1 MTDKS
6 SIRQSQRRTNAL
18 FSVNTM
24 SLRNMNIAPRAF
36 LGFALIGGLMLIL
49 GVFALNQMSKIR
61 GAGEDIA
68 SMSVPSIKSLDEFT
82 QLTLRLRVLSY
93 RLLVNR
99 EPDVQQKTFEL
110 FELRNQQIRD
120 AQRVYEP
127 LIDGPQERA
136 AYDQYVQLLAQ
147 YRQLEDRMKT
157 LSRNNQVDEL
167 RAMLNSELLSNSE
180 AVNSALAKLLEINT
194 QQIEVTD
201 TRAGEQYSTSLNLV
215 ITLLV
220 IASGLTLLFAWLL
233 TNSITKP
240 IANALSAAEEIAEG
254 NLTRPITVDG
264 EDEAGRL
271 LLAMSKMQDKLRDTL
286 QRISGSATQLA
297 SAAEEL
303 NSVTD
308 ESARGLTQQNNE
320 IEQAATAVNEM
331 TSAVEE
337 VARNAVSTSEA
348 SKNATTSAG
357 DGRDLVQETVSAIE
371 RMSADVQEYSRKE
384 VSNTESTTNDT
395 TSYVDG
401 RDLVQETVSAIER
414 MSTDVQATASLIGDL
429 ANESRD
435 IGKVLDVI
443 RGLADQTNLLA
454 LNAAIE
460 AARAG
465 EAGRGF
471 AVVADEVRALAH
483 RTQQSTSEI
492 ERMIGSIQTGT
503 EHAVDSMR
511 NSTERAESTLNI
523 ARGAGLS
530 LDTINTA
537 IVEINERN
545 LVIASAAEEQ
555 AQVAREVDRNLV
567 NIRDLSVQSATG
579 ASQTS
584 AASGELSRLA
594 VDLNGMVGRFRL

>member
-1 MTDKS
+1 
-6 SIRQSQRRTNAL
+6 
-18 FSVNTM
+18 M

-36 LGFALIGGLMLIL
+36 LGFAFIGALMLFL

-61 GAGEDIA
+61 GAAEEITL
-68 SMSVPSIKSLDEFT
+68 SSVPSIRALDEFT

-93 RLLVNR
+93 RLLTNR
-99 EPDVQQKTFEL
+99 EPDVQQKTLET
-110 FELRNQQIRD
+110 FELRDQQIRA
-120 AQRVYEP
+120 AQGIYEK
-127 LIDGPQERA
+127 LIDTREERA
-136 AYDQYVQLLAQ
+136 TYDEYVNLLGQ
-147 YRQLEDRMKT
+147 YRQIEARMKS
-157 LSRNNQVDEL
+157 LSRANQVEDL
-167 RAMLNSELLSNSE
+167 RTLINTELLSNSE
-180 AVNSALAKLLEINT
+180 KVNAVLARLLEINNQMALVT
-194 QQIEVTD
+194 NQQAKD
-201 TRAGEQYSTSLNLV
+201 QYDLAFNLV
-215 ITLLV
+215 VGLL
-220 IASGLTLLFAWLL
+220 ALATALTVLFAWLL
-233 TNSITKP
+233 TRSITVP
-240 IANALSAAEEIAEG
+240 IAQALEAAEEVAEG
-254 NLTRPITVDG
+254 NLTRPIKIDG
-264 EDEAGRL
+264 NDEAGRL
-271 LLAMSKMQDKLRDTL
+271 LAAMAKMQDKLRDTL
-286 QRISGSATQLA
+286 QHIAGSATQLA

-303 NSVTD
+303 NAVTD

-348 SKNATTSAG
+348 SRNATTSAG

-371 RMSADVQEYSRKE
+371 RMS
-384 VSNTESTTNDT
+384 
-395 TSYVDG
+395 G
-401 RDLVQETVSAIER
+401 
-414 MSTDVQATASLIGDL
+414 DVQATATLIGDL

-492 ERMIGSIQTGT
+492 ERMIGSIQAGT

-523 ARGAGLS
+523 AKGAGIS

-584 AASGELSRLA
+584 AASSELSRLA

>member
-1 MTDKS
+1 
-6 SIRQSQRRTNAL
+6 
-18 FSVNTM
+18 M

-36 LGFALIGGLMLIL
+36 LGFAFIGALMLLL

-61 GAGEDIA
+61 AATEDITSA
-68 SMSVPSIKSLDEFT
+68 SVPSIRALDDFT

-93 RLLVNR
+93 RLLTNR
-99 EPDVQQKTFEL
+99 EPDVQQKTLEA
-110 FELRNQQIRD
+110 FELRNQQIRT
-120 AQRVYEP
+120 AQGIYEK
-127 LIDGPQERA
+127 LITSTQERN
-136 AYDQYVQLLAQ
+136 AYDEYVRLLGQ
-147 YRQLEDRMKT
+147 YRQIEERMKS
-157 LSRNNQVDEL
+157 LSRANQIDEL
-167 RAMLNSELLSNSE
+167 RNLLNTELLNNSEQVNAVLTRLLDINNDD
-180 AVNSALAKLLEINT
+180 ANATNQQAK
-194 QQIEVTD
+194 D
-201 TRAGEQYSTSLNLV
+201 QYDMAFDLV
-215 ITLLV
+215 VGLLV
-220 IASGLTLLFAWLL
+220 VATALTLLFAWLL
-233 TNSITKP
+233 TRSITLP
-240 IANALSAAEEIAEG
+240 IARALEAAEEVAEG

-264 EDEAGRL
+264 NDEAGRL
-271 LLAMSKMQDKLRDTL
+271 LAAMAKMQNKLRDTL
-286 QRISGSATQLA
+286 QRIAGSATQLA

-303 NSVTD
+303 NAVTD

-348 SKNATTSAG
+348 SRNATTSAG

-371 RMSADVQEYSRKE
+371 RMSA
-384 VSNTESTTNDT
+384 
-395 TSYVDG
+395 
-401 RDLVQETVSAIER
+401 
-414 MSTDVQATASLIGDL
+414 DVQATASLIGDL

-471 AVVADEVRALAH
+471 AVVADEVRALAR

-523 ARGAGLS
+523 AKGAGMS

-584 AASGELSRLA
+584 AASSELSRLA

>member
-1 MTDKS
+1 
-6 SIRQSQRRTNAL
+6 
-18 FSVNTM
+18 M

-36 LGFALIGGLMLIL
+36 LGFAFIGALMLFL

-61 GAGEDIA
+61 GAAEDITV
-68 SMSVPSIKSLDEFT
+68 SSVPSIRALDEFT

-93 RLLVNR
+93 RLLTNR
-99 EPDVQQKTFEL
+99 EPDVQQKTL
-110 FELRNQQIRD
+110 DTFELRDQQIRA
-120 AQRVYEP
+120 AQAIYEK
-127 LIDGPQERA
+127 LIESREERA
-136 AYDQYVQLLAQ
+136 AYDEYVNLLGQ
-147 YRQLEDRMKT
+147 YRQIETRMKS
-157 LSRNNQVDEL
+157 LSRANQVEEL
-167 RAMLNSELLSNSE
+167 RTLINTELLNNSEQVNAVLARLLDINNKMALVTNQE
-180 AVNSALAKLLEINT
+180 AKDQYDLAFKL
-194 QQIEVTD
+194 VV
-201 TRAGEQYSTSLNLV
+201 G
-215 ITLLV
+215 LLV
-220 IASGLTLLFAWLL
+220 LATALTVLFAWLL
-233 TNSITKP
+233 TRSITLP
-240 IANALSAAEEIAEG
+240 IAQALEAAEEVAEG
-254 NLTRPITVDG
+254 NLTRPIKVDG
-264 EDEAGRL
+264 NDEAGRL
-271 LLAMSKMQDKLRDTL
+271 LAAMAKMQDKLRDTL
-286 QRISGSATQLA
+286 QRIAGSATQLA

-303 NSVTD
+303 NAVTD

-348 SKNATTSAG
+348 SRHATTSAG

-371 RMSADVQEYSRKE
+371 RMS
-384 VSNTESTTNDT
+384 
-395 TSYVDG
+395 G
-401 RDLVQETVSAIER
+401 
-414 MSTDVQATASLIGDL
+414 DVQATATLIGDL

-492 ERMIGSIQTGT
+492 ERMIGSIQAGT

-523 ARGAGLS
+523 AKGAGLS

-584 AASGELSRLA
+584 AASNELSRLA
-594 VDLNGMVGRFRL
+594 VDLNGMVSRFRL

>member
-1 MTDKS
+1 MP
-6 SIRQSQRRTNAL
+6 
-18 FSVNTM
+18 
-24 SLRNMNIAPRAF
+24 LRNMNIAPRAF
-36 LGFALIGGLMLIL
+36 TGFAMIGGLMLIL

-61 GAGEDIA
+61 AAGEDIA
-68 SMSVPSIKSLDEFT
+68 TASVPSIKALDEFT

-93 RLLVNR
+93 RLLINR
-99 EPDVQQKTFEL
+99 EPDVQQKTIEL
-110 FELRNQQIRD
+110 FELRNKQIVD

-147 YRQLEDRMKT
+147 YRQLEERMKT
-157 LSRNNQVDEL
+157 LSRNNQVDDL
-167 RAMLNSELLSNSE
+167 RKMLNSDLLANSE
-180 AVNSALAKLLEINT
+180 AVNTALARLLEINT
-194 QQIEVTD
+194 QQIAETD
-201 TRAGEQYSTSLNLV
+201 QGATDQYSLSFNLV
-215 ITLLV
+215 VTLLV
-220 IASGLTLLFAWLL
+220 IATGLTLLFAWLL
-233 TNSITKP
+233 TVSITKP
-240 IANALSAAEEIAEG
+240 ISKALEAAETIAEG
-254 NLTRPITVDG
+254 NLTQPIHVDG
-264 EDEAGRL
+264 SDEAGRL
-271 LLAMSKMQDKLRDTL
+271 LAAMAKMQTKLRDTL

-371 RMSADVQEYSRKE
+371 RMSADVQ
-384 VSNTESTTNDT
+384 ST
-395 TSYVDG
+395 
-401 RDLVQETVSAIER
+401 
-414 MSTDVQATASLIGDL
+414 ATLIGDL

-492 ERMIGSIQTGT
+492 ERMIGSIQSGT

-579 ASQTS
+579 ANQTS
-584 AASGELSRLA
+584 AASNELSRLA
-594 VDLNGMVGRFRL
+594 LDLNNMVGRFSL

>member
-1 MTDKS
+1 
-6 SIRQSQRRTNAL
+6 
-18 FSVNTM
+18 M

-36 LGFALIGGLMLIL
+36 LGFAMIGALMLLL

-61 GAGEDIA
+61 AGGEDIA
-68 SMSVPSIKSLDEFT
+68 LTSVPSLKSLDEFT

-93 RLLVNR
+93 RLLINR
-99 EPDVQQKTFEL
+99 EPDVQQKTLEL
-110 FELRNQQIRD
+110 FDLRNQQIAS
-120 AQRVYEP
+120 AQRDYVK
-127 LIDGPQERA
+127 LINGAQEQA
-136 AYDQYVQLLAQ
+136 AYDQYVQLLGQ
-147 YRQLEDRMKT
+147 YRQLEERMKN
-157 LSRNNQVDEL
+157 LSRNDRVDEL
-167 RAMLNSELLSNSE
+167 RELLNTELLNNSE
-180 AVNSALAKLLEINT
+180 AINSVLARLMDINTEQTHATDQNAADQYDHAFNLVVGLLLVASALT
-194 QQIEVTD
+194 V
-201 TRAGEQYSTSLNLV
+201 
-215 ITLLV
+215 
-220 IASGLTLLFAWLL
+220 LFAWLL
-233 TNSITKP
+233 THSITGP
-240 IANALSAAEEIAEG
+240 IANALSAAEAIAEG
-254 NLTRPITVDG
+254 NLTQPITVDG
-264 EDEAGRL
+264 SDEAGRL
-271 LLAMSKMQDKLRDTL
+271 LLAMARMQEKLRDTL

-337 VARNAVSTSEA
+337 VARNAVSTSQA
-348 SKNATTSAG
+348 SSNATTSAS

-371 RMSADVQEYSRKE
+371 RMSGDVQ
-384 VSNTESTTNDT
+384 ST
-395 TSYVDG
+395 
-401 RDLVQETVSAIER
+401 
-414 MSTDVQATASLIGDL
+414 ATLIGEL
-429 ANESRD
+429 AEESRD

-492 ERMIGSIQTGT
+492 ERMIASIQSGT

-511 NSTERAESTLNI
+511 NSTDRAESTLNI
-523 ARGAGLS
+523 AKGAGIS

-579 ASQTS
+579 ANQTS
-584 AASGELSRLA
+584 AASNELSRLA
-594 VDLNGMVGRFRL
+594 VDLNSLVGRFSL

>member
-1 MTDKS
+1 
-6 SIRQSQRRTNAL
+6 
-18 FSVNTM
+18 M

-36 LGFALIGGLMLIL
+36 LGFAMIGGLMLIL

-61 GAGEDIA
+61 GATEDVTQN
-68 SMSVPSIKSLDEFT
+68 SVPSINSLNEFT

-99 EPDVQQKTFEL
+99 EADVQQKTMEL
-110 FELRNQQIRD
+110 QELRNQQIRS
-120 AQRVYEP
+120 ARTVYEK
-127 LIDGPQERA
+127 LISSPEEKA
-136 AYDQYVQLLAQ
+136 AYDQYVQLLGQ
-147 YRQLEDRMKT
+147 YRQIEERMKS
-157 LSRNNQVDEL
+157 LSRNNQIDEL
-167 RAMLNSELLSNSE
+167 RNLLNTELLNNSE
-180 AVNSALAKLLEINT
+180 AMNGALNRLLAINT
-194 QQIEVTD
+194 RQSQDTNQQAAE
-201 TRAGEQYSTSLNLV
+201 EYSSAVNLV
-215 ITLLV
+215 VVLLV
-220 IASGLTLLFAWLL
+220 LATGLTLLFAWLL
-233 TNSITKP
+233 TRSITLP

-254 NLTRPITVDG
+254 NLSQPIRADG
-264 EDEAGRL
+264 RDEAGRL
-271 LLAMSKMQDKLRDTL
+271 LQAMAKMQEKLRDTL

-303 NSVTD
+303 NSVTE

-348 SKNATTSAG
+348 SKNATSSAG

-371 RMSADVQEYSRKE
+371 RMSSDVQS
-384 VSNTESTTNDT
+384 
-395 TSYVDG
+395 
-401 RDLVQETVSAIER
+401 
-414 MSTDVQATASLIGDL
+414 TASLIGDL

-492 ERMIGSIQTGT
+492 ERMIGSIQSGT

-530 LDTINTA
+530 LDTINSA
-537 IVEINERN
+537 IIEINERN

-579 ASQTS
+579 ANQTS
-584 AASGELSRLA
+584 AASSELSRLA
-594 VDLNGMVGRFRL
+594 VDLNSMVARFSL

>member
-1 MTDKS
+1 
-6 SIRQSQRRTNAL
+6 
-18 FSVNTM
+18 M
-24 SLRNMNIAPRAF
+24 SLRSLNIAPRAF
-36 LGFALIGGLMLIL
+36 LGFALIGCLMLFL
-49 GVFALNQMSKIR
+49 GVFALNQMGKIR
-61 GAGEDIA
+61 SATER
-68 SMSVPSIKSLDEFT
+68 MSQDTIPSIKSVDEFT
-82 QLTLRLRVLSY
+82 QLSLRQRVQAY
-93 RLLVNR
+93 RLLLNR
-99 EPDVQQKTFEL
+99 EPQAQQQTL
-110 FELRNQQIRD
+110 DAIDQRNQKIEEAR
-120 AQRVYEP
+120 AQYLKLISSPEERLAYEQYGTLLSHHRQLESQ
-127 LIDGPQERA
+127 LIELSHNNQLEA
-136 AYDQYVQLLAQ
+136 MQQLLNTELMDSAEKINAVLNQLVEINSHYATVADDDAAAQ
-147 YRQLEDRMKT
+147 YR
-157 LSRNNQVDEL
+157 
-167 RAMLNSELLSNSE
+167 RAF
-180 AVNSALAKLLEINT
+180 
-194 QQIEVTD
+194 
-201 TRAGEQYSTSLNLV
+201 NLV
-215 ITLLV
+215 VGLLV
-220 IASGLTLLFAWLL
+220 LASALTLLFAWRLIR
-233 TNSITKP
+233 SITQP
-240 IANALSAAEEIAEG
+240 IANALRAAEEIAEG

-264 EDEAGRL
+264 SDEAGRL
-271 LLAMSKMQDKLRDTL
+271 LQAMVTMQEKLRDTL
-286 QRISGSATQLA
+286 QSISGSAHQLA

-303 NSVTD
+303 NSVT
-308 ESARGLTQQNNE
+308 EEGARGLTQQNNE

-348 SKNATTSAG
+348 SKNATASAG

-371 RMSADVQEYSRKE
+371 RMSSDVQ
-384 VSNTESTTNDT
+384 
-395 TSYVDG
+395 G
-401 RDLVQETVSAIER
+401 
-414 MSTDVQATASLIGDL
+414 TASLIGDL

-492 ERMIGSIQTGT
+492 ERMIGSIQSGT

-530 LDTINTA
+530 LDTINSA
-537 IVEINERN
+537 IIEINERN

-567 NIRDLSVQSATG
+567 NIRDLSVQSTTG
-579 ASQTS
+579 ANQTQ
-584 AASGELSRLA
+584 AASSELSRLA
-594 VDLNGMVGRFRL
+594 VDLNNLVTRFKL

>member
-1 MTDKS
+1 
-6 SIRQSQRRTNAL
+6 
-18 FSVNTM
+18 M

-36 LGFALIGGLMLIL
+36 LGFAFIGALMLLL

-61 GAGEDIA
+61 AATEDITSA
-68 SMSVPSIKSLDEFT
+68 SVPSIRALDEFT

-93 RLLVNR
+93 RLLTNR
-99 EPDVQQKTFEL
+99 EPDVQQKTLEA
-110 FELRNQQIRD
+110 FELRNQQIRT
-120 AQRVYEP
+120 AQGIYEK
-127 LIDGPQERA
+127 LITSTQERN
-136 AYDQYVQLLAQ
+136 AYDEYVRLLGQYHQI
-147 YRQLEDRMKT
+147 EERMKS
-157 LSRNNQVDEL
+157 LSRANQVDEL
-167 RAMLNSELLSNSE
+167 RNLLNTELLSNSE
-180 AVNSALAKLLEINT
+180 QVNAVLTRLLDINNDDANATNQQAK
-194 QQIEVTD
+194 D
-201 TRAGEQYSTSLNLV
+201 QYDMAFDLV
-215 ITLLV
+215 VGLLV
-220 IASGLTLLFAWLL
+220 VATALTVLFAWLL
-233 TNSITKP
+233 TRSITLP
-240 IANALSAAEEIAEG
+240 IARALEAAEEVAEG

-264 EDEAGRL
+264 NDEAGRL
-271 LLAMSKMQDKLRDTL
+271 LAAMAKMQNKLRDTL
-286 QRISGSATQLA
+286 QRIAGSATQLA

-303 NSVTD
+303 NAVTD

-348 SKNATTSAG
+348 SRNATTSAG

-371 RMSADVQEYSRKE
+371 RMSA
-384 VSNTESTTNDT
+384 
-395 TSYVDG
+395 
-401 RDLVQETVSAIER
+401 
-414 MSTDVQATASLIGDL
+414 DVQATASLIGDL

-523 ARGAGLS
+523 AKGAGMS

-579 ASQTS
+579 AGQTS
-584 AASGELSRLA
+584 AASSELSRLA

>member
-1 MTDKS
+1 MRQKRAAAQDFSRRTDKHF
-6 SIRQSQRRTNAL
+6 IRQPQRRMNAL
-18 FSVNTM
+18 FPVNTM

-36 LGFALIGGLMLIL
+36 LGFALIGGLMLVL

-61 GAGEDIA
+61 AAGEDIA
-68 SMSVPSIKSLDEFT
+68 SASVPSVKSLDEFT

-93 RLLVNR
+93 RLLINR

-110 FELRNQQIRD
+110 FEMRNQQIRD
-120 AQRVYEP
+120 AQKVYEP
-127 LIDGPQERA
+127 LIDGPRERA
-136 AYDQYVQLLAQ
+136 AYDQYLQLLAQ
-147 YRQLEDRMKT
+147 YRQLEDQMKS
-157 LSRNNQVDEL
+157 LSRNNQVEDL
-167 RAMLNSELLSNSE
+167 RKLLNTELLTNSE
-180 AVNSALAKLLEINT
+180 AVNAALAKLLEINT
-194 QQIEVTD
+194 QQIEETNQEAAD
-201 TRAGEQYSTSLNLV
+201 QYSSAFNLV
-215 ITLLV
+215 VALLV
-220 IASGLTLLFAWLL
+220 LATGLTCLFAWLL

-240 IANALSAAEEIAEG
+240 IANALNAAEAIAEG

-371 RMSADVQEYSRKE
+371 RMSADVQ
-384 VSNTESTTNDT
+384 ST
-395 TSYVDG
+395 
-401 RDLVQETVSAIER
+401 
-414 MSTDVQATASLIGDL
+414 ATLIGDL

-492 ERMIGSIQTGT
+492 ERMIGSIQGGT
-503 EHAVDSMR
+503 EHAVNSMR

-584 AASGELSRLA
+584 AASSELSRLA

>member
-1 MTDKS
+1 MAARIAHLPQDS
-6 SIRQSQRRTNAL
+6 R
-18 FSVNTM
+18 M

-36 LGFALIGGLMLIL
+36 LGFAFIGALMLFL

-61 GAGEDIA
+61 AATEDITL
-68 SMSVPSIKSLDEFT
+68 SSVPSIRALDEFT

-93 RLLVNR
+93 RLLTNR
-99 EPDVQQKTFEL
+99 EPEVQQKTLEA
-110 FELRNQQIRD
+110 FELRNQQIRT
-120 AQRVYEP
+120 AQGIYEK
-127 LIDGPQERA
+127 LIESSEERST
-136 AYDQYVQLLAQ
+136 YDEYVRLLGQYHQI
-147 YRQLEDRMKT
+147 EERMKS
-157 LSRNNQVDEL
+157 LSRANQVEEL
-167 RAMLNSELLSNSE
+167 RTLLNTELLSNSE
-180 AVNSALAKLLEINT
+180 QVNAVLTRLLDINNKMALATNKDAE
-194 QQIEVTD
+194 D
-201 TRAGEQYSTSLNLV
+201 QYNMAFNMVVS
-215 ITLLV
+215 LLV
-220 IASGLTLLFAWLL
+220 IATLLTLLFAWLL
-233 TNSITKP
+233 TRSITLP
-240 IANALSAAEEIAEG
+240 ISQALEAAEEVAEG
-254 NLTRPITVDG
+254 NLTRPIKVDG
-264 EDEAGRL
+264 NDEAGRL
-271 LLAMSKMQDKLRDTL
+271 LAAMAKMQDKLRDTL
-286 QRISGSATQLA
+286 QRIAGSATQLA

-303 NSVTD
+303 NAVTD

-348 SKNATTSAG
+348 SRNATTSAG

-371 RMSADVQEYSRKE
+371 RMS
-384 VSNTESTTNDT
+384 
-395 TSYVDG
+395 G
-401 RDLVQETVSAIER
+401 
-414 MSTDVQATASLIGDL
+414 DVQATATLIGDL

-492 ERMIGSIQTGT
+492 ERMIGSIQAGT

-523 ARGAGLS
+523 AKGAGMS

-584 AASGELSRLA
+584 AASSELSRLA

>member
-1 MTDKS
+1 
-6 SIRQSQRRTNAL
+6 
-18 FSVNTM
+18 M

-36 LGFALIGGLMLIL
+36 LGFAFIGALMLFL

-61 GAGEDIA
+61 AATEDITL
-68 SMSVPSIKSLDEFT
+68 SSVPSIRALDEFT

-93 RLLVNR
+93 RLLTNR
-99 EPDVQQKTFEL
+99 EPEVQQKTLEA
-110 FELRNQQIRD
+110 FELRNQQIRTS
-120 AQRVYEP
+120 QGIYEK
-127 LIDGPQERA
+127 LIESSEERST
-136 AYDQYVQLLAQ
+136 YDEYVRLLGQYHQI
-147 YRQLEDRMKT
+147 EERMKS
-157 LSRNNQVDEL
+157 LSRANQVEEL
-167 RAMLNSELLSNSE
+167 RALLNTELLSNSE
-180 AVNSALAKLLEINT
+180 QVNAVLTRLLDINNKMALATNKDAEDQYN
-194 QQIEVTD
+194 
-201 TRAGEQYSTSLNLV
+201 RAFNMVVS
-215 ITLLV
+215 LLV
-220 IASGLTLLFAWLL
+220 IATLLTLLFAWLL
-233 TNSITKP
+233 TRSITLP
-240 IANALSAAEEIAEG
+240 ISQALEAAEEVAEG
-254 NLTRPITVDG
+254 NLTRPIKVDG
-264 EDEAGRL
+264 NDEAGRL
-271 LLAMSKMQDKLRDTL
+271 LAAMAKMQDKLRDTL
-286 QRISGSATQLA
+286 QRIAGSATQLA

-303 NSVTD
+303 NAVTD

-348 SKNATTSAG
+348 SRNATTSAG

-371 RMSADVQEYSRKE
+371 RMS
-384 VSNTESTTNDT
+384 
-395 TSYVDG
+395 G
-401 RDLVQETVSAIER
+401 
-414 MSTDVQATASLIGDL
+414 DVQATATLIGDL

-492 ERMIGSIQTGT
+492 ERMIGSIQAGT

-523 ARGAGLS
+523 AKGAGMS

-584 AASGELSRLA
+584 AASSELSRLA

>member
-1 MTDKS
+1 
-6 SIRQSQRRTNAL
+6 
-18 FSVNTM
+18 M

-36 LGFALIGGLMLIL
+36 LGFAFIGALMLLL
-49 GVFALNQMSKIR
+49 GIFALNQMSKIR
-61 GAGEDIA
+61 GATQDITL
-68 SMSVPSIKSLDEFT
+68 SSVPSIRALDDFT

-93 RLLVNR
+93 RLLTNR
-99 EPDVQQKTFEL
+99 EPDVQQKTLEA
-110 FELRNQQIRD
+110 FELRNQQIRV
-120 AQRVYEP
+120 AQGIYEK
-127 LIDGPQERA
+127 LIDSGEERSI
-136 AYDQYVQLLAQ
+136 YDEYTRLLAQ
-147 YRQLEDRMKT
+147 YQQIEARMKS
-157 LSRNNQVDEL
+157 LSRANQVEEL
-167 RAMLNSELLSNSE
+167 RTLLNTELLSNSE
-180 AVNSALAKLLEINT
+180 QVNTVLNRLLDYNNKAALATN
-194 QQIEVTD
+194 QQAE
-201 TRAGEQYSTSLNLV
+201 EQYNMAFDWV
-215 ITLLV
+215 IGLLI
-220 IASGLTLLFAWLL
+220 IATALTMLFAWLL
-233 TNSITKP
+233 TRSITLP
-240 IANALSAAEEIAEG
+240 ISLALEAAEEVAEG
-254 NLTRPITVDG
+254 NLTRPIKVDG
-264 EDEAGRL
+264 NDEAGRL
-271 LLAMSKMQDKLRDTL
+271 LAAMAKMQDKLRDTL
-286 QRISGSATQLA
+286 QRIAGSASQLA

-303 NSVTD
+303 NAVTD

-348 SKNATTSAG
+348 SRNATTSAG

-371 RMSADVQEYSRKE
+371 RMS
-384 VSNTESTTNDT
+384 
-395 TSYVDG
+395 G
-401 RDLVQETVSAIER
+401 
-414 MSTDVQATASLIGDL
+414 DVQATATLIGDL

-492 ERMIGSIQTGT
+492 ERMIGSIQAGT

-523 ARGAGLS
+523 AKGAGMS

-584 AASGELSRLA
+584 AASSELSRLA
-594 VDLNGMVGRFRL
+594 VDLNGMVGRFQL

>member
-1 MTDKS
+1 
-6 SIRQSQRRTNAL
+6 
-18 FSVNTM
+18 M

-36 LGFALIGGLMLIL
+36 LGFALIGALMLAL
-49 GVFALNQMSKIR
+49 GVFALAQMSNIR
-61 GAGEDIA
+61 TSGESIA
-68 SMSVPSIKSLDEFT
+68 RNSVPSIKALDEFT

-93 RLLVNR
+93 RLLTNR
-99 EPDVQQKTFEL
+99 EPDIQQKTYDL
-110 FELRNQQIRD
+110 FEQRNQQIRA
-120 AQRVYEP
+120 AQTAYEK
-127 LIDGPQERA
+127 LISAPEERA
-136 AYDQYVQLLAQ
+136 AYDQYVQLLGQ
-147 YRQLEDRMKT
+147 YRQLEERMKT
-157 LSRNNQVDEL
+157 LSRNNQIEEL
-167 RAMLNSELLSNSE
+167 RVLLNTELLSNSE
-180 AVNSALAKLLEINT
+180 AINAILGRLLEINNH
-194 QQIEVTD
+194 QAEAFNQSAEQ
-201 TRAGEQYSTSLNLV
+201 QYSKAFMLV
-215 ITLLV
+215 VTLLV
-220 IASGLTLLFAWLL
+220 IATGLTLLFAWLL

-240 IANALSAAEEIAEG
+240 IANALDAAEEIAKG

-264 EDEAGRL
+264 TDEAGRL
-271 LLAMSKMQDKLRDTL
+271 LKAMATMQEKLRDTL

-303 NSVTD
+303 NAVTD

-348 SKNATTSAG
+348 SKDATTSAG

-371 RMSADVQEYSRKE
+371 RMSADVQ
-384 VSNTESTTNDT
+384 ST
-395 TSYVDG
+395 
-401 RDLVQETVSAIER
+401 
-414 MSTDVQATASLIGDL
+414 ATLIGNL

-492 ERMIGSIQTGT
+492 ERMIGSIQNGT
-503 EHAVDSMR
+503 EQAVDSMR

-523 ARGAGLS
+523 ARGAGMS

-579 ASQTS
+579 ANQTS
-584 AASGELSRLA
+584 AASAELSRLA
-594 VDLNGMVGRFRL
+594 VDLNSMVGRFSL

>member
-1 MTDKS
+1 
-6 SIRQSQRRTNAL
+6 
-18 FSVNTM
+18 M

-36 LGFALIGGLMLIL
+36 LGFALIGALMLFL

-61 GAGEDIA
+61 GATEDITL
-68 SMSVPSIKSLDEFT
+68 SSVPSIRALDEFT

-93 RLLVNR
+93 RLLTNR
-99 EPDVQQKTFEL
+99 EPDVQQKTLEN
-110 FELRNQQIRD
+110 FELRNQQIRT
-120 AQRVYEP
+120 AQAVYEK
-127 LIDGPQERA
+127 LIDSREERA
-136 AYDQYVQLLAQ
+136 TYDEYVRLLGQYHQI
-147 YRQLEDRMKT
+147 EERMKS
-157 LSRNNQVDEL
+157 LSQANQVDDL
-167 RAMLNSELLSNSE
+167 RKLLNTELLSNSE
-180 AVNSALAKLLEINT
+180 QVNAVLARLLDINNKMALDTN
-194 QQIEVTD
+194 QQAED
-201 TRAGEQYSTSLNLV
+201 QYNLAFNMV
-215 ITLLV
+215 VGLLV
-220 IASGLTLLFAWLL
+220 IATALTLLFAWLL
-233 TNSITKP
+233 TRSITAP
-240 IANALSAAEEIAEG
+240 ISQALHAAEEIAEG
-254 NLTRPITVDG
+254 NLTRPIKVEG
-264 EDEAGRL
+264 NDEAGRL
-271 LLAMSKMQDKLRDTL
+271 LAAMAKMQNKLRDTL

-303 NSVTD
+303 NAVTD

-348 SKNATTSAG
+348 SRNATTSAG

-371 RMSADVQEYSRKE
+371 RMS
-384 VSNTESTTNDT
+384 
-395 TSYVDG
+395 G
-401 RDLVQETVSAIER
+401 
-414 MSTDVQATASLIGDL
+414 DVQATATLIGDL

-492 ERMIGSIQTGT
+492 ERMIGSIQAGT

-523 ARGAGLS
+523 AKGAGMS

-584 AASGELSRLA
+584 AASSELSRLA

>member
-1 MTDKS
+1 
-6 SIRQSQRRTNAL
+6 
-18 FSVNTM
+18 M

-36 LGFALIGGLMLIL
+36 LGFAFIGALMLFL

-61 GAGEDIA
+61 GAAEDITL
-68 SMSVPSIKSLDEFT
+68 SSVPSIRALDEFT

-93 RLLVNR
+93 RLLTNR
-99 EPDVQQKTFEL
+99 EPDVQQKTL
-110 FELRNQQIRD
+110 DTFELRDQQIRA
-120 AQRVYEP
+120 AQAIYEK
-127 LIDGPQERA
+127 LIDSREERA
-136 AYDQYVQLLAQ
+136 AYDEYVTLLGQ
-147 YRQLEDRMKT
+147 YRQIETRMKS
-157 LSRNNQVDEL
+157 LSQTNQVEAL
-167 RAMLNSELLSNSE
+167 RTLINSELLSNSE
-180 AVNSALAKLLEINT
+180 QVNAVLARLLDINNKMALVTNQEAKDQYDLAFNLVVGLLALAT
-194 QQIEVTD
+194 
-201 TRAGEQYSTSLNLV
+201 A
-215 ITLLV
+215 
-220 IASGLTLLFAWLL
+220 LTVLFAWLL
-233 TNSITKP
+233 TRSITVP
-240 IANALSAAEEIAEG
+240 IAQALEAAEEVAEG
-254 NLTRPITVDG
+254 NLTRPIKVDG
-264 EDEAGRL
+264 NDEAGRL
-271 LLAMSKMQDKLRDTL
+271 LAAMAKMQDKLRDTL
-286 QRISGSATQLA
+286 QRIAGSATQLA

-303 NSVTD
+303 NAVTD

-348 SKNATTSAG
+348 SRNATTSAG

-371 RMSADVQEYSRKE
+371 RMS
-384 VSNTESTTNDT
+384 
-395 TSYVDG
+395 G
-401 RDLVQETVSAIER
+401 
-414 MSTDVQATASLIGDL
+414 DVQATATLIGDL

-492 ERMIGSIQTGT
+492 ERMIGSIQAGT

-523 ARGAGLS
+523 AKGAGLS

-584 AASGELSRLA
+584 AASSELSRLA